1 MSRPTRGGIG
11 AGGFN
16 TDAGG
21 VVDAGA
27 GASGA
32 AAGAGDSAATGTD
45 SDMGTWVSLG
55 GFIRAVRAGVV
66 HVAFALGRGDVA
78 RRRRRNGVSQM
89 P

>member
-1 MSRPTRGGIG
+1 MSRKTRGGIG
-11 AGGFN
+11 AEGFN

-45 SDMGTWVSLG
+45 FGIG
-55 GFIRAVRAGVV
+55 A
-66 HVAFALGRGDVA
+66 
-78 RRRRRNGVSQM
+78 
-89 P
+89 

>member
-1 MSRPTRGGIG
+1 MFHRRQDAMAMGVFLQCVAHCTGLATRSPQHLHVSLVFYVAANARGIG

-21 VVDAGA
+21 VVDTGA

-45 SDMGTWVSLG
+45 SGIGT
-55 GFIRAVRAGVV
+55 
-66 HVAFALGRGDVA
+66 
-78 RRRRRNGVSQM
+78 
-89 P
+89 